1 MLSQTSLHRLVFGL
15 AGGTGLGVCGYIRW
29 EASGF
34 KAEASGIKADV
45 QELKESMATLTGQ
58 QNAILVLLG
67 EEFGN
72 LE

>member
-1 MLSQTSLHRLVFGL
+1 MLSQTSLHRLVFGV

-29 EASGF
+29 
-34 KAEASGIKADV
+34 EASGIKADV